1 MRASTCNQSHRPTRR
16 SVGFRES
23 IREVLCD
30 LRQLRYPPEFRIAP
44 RPITASTKH
53 PEPAAA
59 PAAGLD
65 PTACAERQEQEARLD
80 RSIAK
85 VAVCL
90 WDIRRKLE
98 GSETAQQDRK
108 LRLLNRRA
116 ESAVMALEDAGILID
131 DPIGRRYVAGS
142 EVSLKPHFE
151 PTPGTVTEQIV
162 QTVSPVVYRHDRLIG
177 QGEVFVA
184 IPDPAHDTAIGRAT
198 AEPAQTA
205 DRGCDAS
212 ATGPVTAITGDDS
225 PADTGGPTPP
235 TDPGDLTADAGLGHR
250 PD

>member
-1 MRASTCNQSHRPTRR
+1 MRVNTCSQSHRPIRR
-16 SVGFRES
+16 SIGFRDR

-44 RPITASTKH
+44 RPIMASATH
-53 PEPAAA
+53 PEPVAA
-59 PAAGLD
+59 PTAGLAA
-65 PTACAERQEQEARLD
+65 TASAERQEQDARLD

-85 VAVCL
+85 VAVCV

-98 GSETAQQDRK
+98 GSEIAQQDRK

-116 ESAVMALEDAGILID
+116 EAAVMALEDAGVLID

-142 EVSLKPHFE
+142 EAAMKPHFE
-151 PTPGTVTEQIV
+151 PTAGTVTEQIV
-162 QTVSPVVYRHDRLIG
+162 QTVSPVVYRDDRLIG

-184 IPDPAHDTAIGRAT
+184 IPDPAHGTASGRAT

-205 DRGCDAS
+205 DRGCDAA
-212 ATGPVTAITGDDS
+212 ATVPVTGDDS
-225 PADTGGPTPP
+225 PADAGGPTPP
-235 TDPGDLTADAGLGHR
+235 TDPGDLTADADPGHR